1 MAGPWPGEVVCVSL
15 GDDQDDGG
23 DSDDDDDGGG
33 GGGGG
38 DDDGGGGSGG
48 GDGDDMTMMMVCLLP
63 KKDWLSIKAGIILE
77 GSELLYPTR
86 GGRWTSLDA
95 SFARCFAIF

>member
-23 DSDDDDDGGG
+23 DSDGGGSDDDDDGGG

-38 DDDGGGGSGG
+38 DDDGDGGSGG
-48 GDGDDMTMMMVCLLP
+48 GDGDNMTMMVCLLP
-63 KKDWLSIKAGIILE
+63 KKDWLSIVLRME
-77 GSELLYPTR
+77 
-86 GGRWTSLDA
+86 
-95 SFARCFAIF
+95 SFWRKSVKFFIQPAR

>member
-23 DSDDDDDGGG
+23 DSDGGGSDDDDNGGG

-48 GDGDDMTMMMVCLLP
+48 GDGDNMTMIMVCLLP
-63 KKDWLSIKAGIILE
+63 KKDWLSIVLRKE
-77 GSELLYPTR
+77 
-86 GGRWTSLDA
+86 
-95 SFARCFAIF
+95 SFWRKSVKFFIQPAR